1 MWARLSPKGEGW
13 GEGEG
18 DAGQN
23 RPGAPGWLR
32 RFAATLRLADSPALR
47 REAAQPTPDIPHQ
60 KDTRQTDK
68 FKPGLDLLKAESRN
82 GTTDLGPLPTDSRA
96 LCGLAWACSCSA
108 WRRWCIRLGDLEIE
122 DGLTL
127 RLVFGL
133 DDLLRCVAVAGP
145 QARALAGLRINAVK
159 SSTANAA
166 PD

>member
-68 FKPGLDLLKAESRN
+68 FKPGLDRGRVCPCRSFGSIAITV
-82 GTTDLGPLPTDSRA
+82 G
-96 LCGLAWACSCSA
+96 
-108 WRRWCIRLGDLEIE
+108 
-122 DGLTL
+122 
-127 RLVFGL
+127 VFG
-133 DDLLRCVAVAGP
+133 VAIFVFSP
-145 QARALAGLRINAVK
+145 KVTPKIAV
-159 SSTANAA
+159 NL
-166 PD
+166 PPP

>member
-60 KDTRQTDK
+60 KDSRQTDK
-68 FKPGLDLLKAESRN
+68 FKPGLDPKS
-82 GTTDLGPLPTDSRA
+82 GFLPTRISIFQGNSQVVSYKIVKRSSQYRKSGQLPRPPSAEPHRDDSEHPERA
-96 LCGLAWACSCSA
+96 VNQAPPQRNAQCSQS
-108 WRRWCIRLGDLEIE
+108 IRSCRSI
-122 DGLTL
+122 
-127 RLVFGL
+127 
-133 DDLLRCVAVAGP
+133 
-145 QARALAGLRINAVK
+145 AR
-159 SSTANAA
+159 TAQEEE
-166 PD
+166 